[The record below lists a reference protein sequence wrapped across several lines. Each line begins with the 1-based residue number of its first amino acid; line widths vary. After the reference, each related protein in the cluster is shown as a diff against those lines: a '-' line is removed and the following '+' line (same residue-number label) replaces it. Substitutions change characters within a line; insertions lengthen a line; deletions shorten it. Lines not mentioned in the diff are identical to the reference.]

1 MYDVVIIGAGVSGCA
16 IARELSRKKGSILV
30 VERDEDVC
38 CGTTKANSAIVHAG
52 YDAAHGSGGNTCEE
66 SRQIGGMHNRDRNGD
81 PCDDVCF
88 TLQAGTTS
96 SVKAIFRCPT
106 QWRIP

>member
-1 MYDVVIIGAGVSGCA
+1 MQAQAG
-16 IARELSRKKGSILV
+16 
-30 VERDEDVC
+30 EDVEVQGGINDQKGAQDAKQH
-38 CGTTKANSAIVHAG
+38 GTGPDRTVPGTGRAG
-52 YDAAHGSGGNTCEE
+52 IDITYDAAHGSGGNTCEE

-96 SVKAIFRCPT
+96 SLKAIFRCPT